1 MLAIDQ
7 QSRKGLRPKLAYAM
21 GLLSTM
27 PIVGL
32 HIGSRDISFFRI
44 IYIIS
49 ILWMTV
55 DCILQNK
62 IIFFPKS
69 RKWLDLWLA
78 EAVFACVF
86 GTVLLSGS
94 EPEWAAAARS
104 FIPKVLILL
113 VFSVLWGSAGKWNRY
128 NDRLMKGLL
137 AGCVINCIWAV
148 IDAAGFYLMGVS
160 VNNIVFS
167 GYIARNDIRF
177 GMLSL
182 IQGGMIRSGGF
193 NSDPA
198 QLGFLAPIVAGYG
211 VAKKKPL
218 ILLIGIGA
226 VVAGA
231 STTALAGT
239 VIVVFVFCLFKKEYH
254 TDLRLRTII
263 FIGLAAV
270 VAGAALFVFRRQIG
284 SLLNMAYSKFFGRIN
299 DVYAD
304 SSGLNENAR
313 INYIRGLP
321 GAMLHVLPFLLC
333 GSGIGTA
340 SLGYSRSEYAH
351 LLLGDRVDSPYDME
365 NTYIAYLLDTGIV
378 GLILILLVLFILC
391 WNYRRR
397 SKWDRTD
404 FDIIVFASVLTVVI
418 CFMFYHYILFAPQML
433 LLTAALVEL
442 DKDELWESLEEL

>member
-27 PIVGL
+27 PVVGL

-44 IYIIS
+44 IYIFA
-49 ILWMTV
+49 ILWMAV

-78 EAVFACVF
+78 EAVFACAL
-86 GTVLLSGS
+86 GAVLLRGS
-94 EPEWAAAARS
+94 EPEWAAAAGS

-148 IDAAGFYLMGVS
+148 IDAAGFYLMGIS
-160 VNNIVFS
+160 VNNVVFS

-198 QLGFLAPIVAGYG
+198 QLGFLAPIAAGYG

-218 ILLIGIGA
+218 ILLAGIGA

-231 STTALAGT
+231 STTALTGT

-254 TDLRLRTII
+254 TDLKLRTII
-263 FIGLAAV
+263 LIGLAAV
-270 VAGAALFVFRRQIG
+270 VAGAAVFAFRRQIG
-284 SLLNMAYSKFFGRIN
+284 SMLNMAYSKFFGRIN

-304 SSGLNENAR
+304 SEGLNDNAR
-313 INYIRGLP
+313 INYIRCLP
-321 GAMLHVLPFLLC
+321 DAMLHVLPFLVC

-340 SLGYSRSEYAH
+340 SLGYSRSEA
-351 LLLGDRVDSPYDME
+351 LGLVRRASLTEDMDSDQ
-365 NTYIAYLLDTGIV
+365 I
-378 GLILILLVLFILC
+378 
-391 WNYRRR
+391 
-397 SKWDRTD
+397 
-404 FDIIVFASVLTVVI
+404 
-418 CFMFYHYILFAPQML
+418 
-433 LLTAALVEL
+433 LTAALKERRERNG
-442 DKDELWESLEEL
+442 KKHCHFRQNTGRYPHGT